1 MIDSPLTLENNV
13 YIKFVKKKVYNSL
26 HTIVVVYL
34 PNMKVI
40 IYIGEFFEGEL
51 MVINGDTIYI
61 AGEDICDVGDVVFPL
76 IGGVVLAPGVEE
88 LSVVSHLKGR
98 DG

>member
-1 MIDSPLTLENNV
+1 M
-13 YIKFVKKKVYNSL
+13 
-26 HTIVVVYL
+26 VVYL
-34 PNMKVI
+34 PTMKVI

-61 AGEDICDVGDVVFPL
+61 AGEDIRDVGDMVFPL
-76 IGGVVLAPGVEE
+76 IRGVFLAPGVEE

-98 DG
+98 EG

>member
-1 MIDSPLTLENNV
+1 MDKVSC
-13 YIKFVKKKVYNSL
+13 IKFVKKKVYNSL

-34 PNMKVI
+34 PTMKVI

-61 AGEDICDVGDVVFPL
+61 AGEDIRDVGDMVFPL
-76 IGGVVLAPGVEE
+76 IRGVFLAPGVEE

-98 DG
+98 EG

>member
-1 MIDSPLTLENNV
+1 MIDSPLRIVNNV
-13 YIKFVKKKVYNSL
+13 YIKFVKKKGYNSV

-34 PNMKVI
+34 PTMKVI
-40 IYIGEFFEGEL
+40 IYSGEFFEREL

-61 AGEDICDVGDVVFPL
+61 AGEDISDVGDVVFPL

-98 DG
+98 EG

>member
-1 MIDSPLTLENNV
+1 
-13 YIKFVKKKVYNSL
+13 
-26 HTIVVVYL
+26 
-34 PNMKVI
+34 MKVI
-40 IYIGEFFEGEL
+40 IYIGEFFEREL

-61 AGEDICDVGDVVFPL
+61 AGEDISDVGDVVFPL